1 MKHSNS
7 HAGAKPDVT
16 SGSRFKDLTRF
27 MMRRLSEERLPQ
39 VAGSLTFT
47 TVLAL
52 VPVLTIAFA
61 IFTTFPLFATF
72 RDALEAYFVQSAMP
86 RGVTNTILD
95 NLSLF
100 ASKASRLSAVGAVT
114 LIVTAIMMFAIV
126 DRSLNQIWRV
136 RTQRSF
142 VQSMIIYWAI
152 MTMGPLL
159 IGASLSVTAF
169 LSPLASSLARQ
180 TPILGTTLSI
190 LISVFLTTLAFGLLY
205 LIVPNRF
212 IDWRD
217 ALIGGLA
224 AAVAFELTNRGFAYS
239 ITKFPSYRVIYGALA
254 AVPILLVWI
263 YLFWFITLLGAV
275 LAAALPLVKY
285 ERWWYRAAAG
295 DAFLDAMDV
304 LRVLVDAHDKKGA
317 VDLLHLRAKTR
328 LGFDEAESLLQQ
340 MLEAGWVGRLE
351 AEQKR
356 GLKLTRHAL
365 GQQDRWVLLINP
377 HKLLVADV
385 CRRFVFAVGA
395 QSALAHQVAHL
406 IDAGLD
412 ISVADYFAAPEAK
425 LNKLSST

>member
-1 MKHSNS
+1 MNHVSS
-7 HAGAKPDVT
+7 LSGAKPDHQPR
-16 SGSRFKDLTRF
+16 SRLRDLLRF
-27 MMRRLSEERLPQ
+27 MLRRLSEERLPQ

-72 RDALEAYFVQSAMP
+72 RDALEAYFVQTAMP

-95 NLSLF
+95 NLGQF

-114 LIVTAIMMFAIV
+114 LILTAIMMFAIV

-136 RTQRSF
+136 KARRNF
-142 VQSMIIYWAI
+142 IQSMIIYWAI

-190 LISVFLTTLAFGLLY
+190 LISVCLTTLAFALLY
-205 LIVPNRF
+205 MIVPNRF

-217 ALIGGLA
+217 ALAGGLA
-224 AAVAFELTNRGFAYS
+224 AGIAFELTNRGFAYS
-239 ITKFPSYRVIYGALA
+239 ITKFPSYKVIYGALA

-285 ERWWYRAAAG
+285 ERWWHRAVPG
-295 DAFLDAMDV
+295 DAFLDAMAI
-304 LRVLVDAHDKKGA
+304 LKVLVDAHAEKGE
-317 VDLLHLRAKTR
+317 VDLLQLRASTR
-328 LGFDEAESLLQQ
+328 LGFDEAENLLQQ
-340 MLEAGWVGRLE
+340 MQEAGWVGRIE
-351 AEQKR
+351 PEQGR
-356 GLKLTRHAL
+356 GLRFSRHAL
-365 GQQDRWVLLINP
+365 GQQNKWVLLINP
-377 HKLLVADV
+377 HKLELAEV
-385 CRRFVFAVGA
+385 CRLFVFPVEPRME
-395 QSALAHQVAHL
+395 LAKKVAHL
-406 IDAGLD
+406 LDAGLAV
-412 ISVADYFAAPEAK
+412 SVADYLARPEAK
-425 LNKLSST
+425 LKTVSST

>member
-1 MKHSNS
+1 
-7 HAGAKPDVT
+7 
-16 SGSRFKDLTRF
+16 

-72 RDALEAYFVQSAMP
+72 RDAVEAYFVQSAMP

-114 LIVTAIMMFAIV
+114 LILTAIMMFAIV

-136 RTQRSF
+136 RAQRSF

-152 MTMGPLL
+152 ITMGPLL

-224 AAVAFELTNRGFAYS
+224 AAIAFELTNRGFAYS
-239 ITKFPSYRVIYGALA
+239 ITKFPSYRAIYGALA

-285 ERWWYRAAAG
+285 ERWWHHAAPG
-295 DAFLDAMDV
+295 DAFLDAMAV
-304 LRVLVDAHDKKGA
+304 LRVLVDAHHDKGA
-317 VDLLHLRAKTR
+317 VDLLRLRSQTR

-340 MLEAGWVGRLE
+340 MLEAGWVGRIE
-351 AEQKR
+351 PEQKR
-356 GLKLTRHAL
+356 GLKFSRHAL

-377 HKLLVADV
+377 NKLLVADV
-385 CRRFVFAVGA
+385 CRRFVFAA
-395 QSALAHQVAHL
+395 NSNSALAHQVVHL

-412 ISVADYFAAPEAK
+412 CSVADYFSAPEAK

>member
-1 MKHSNS
+1 MNHVSS
-7 HAGAKPDVT
+7 LPGAKADLLP
-16 SGSRFKDLTRF
+16 SSRIRDLLRF
-27 MMRRLSEERLPQ
+27 MLRRLSEERLPQ

-52 VPVLTIAFA
+52 VPVLTITFA
-61 IFTTFPLFATF
+61 IFTTFPLFATL
-72 RDALEAYFVQSAMP
+72 RDALEAYFVQTAMP

-95 NLSLF
+95 NLGQF

-136 RTQRSF
+136 RARRNF
-142 VQSMIIYWAI
+142 IQSMIIYWAI

-180 TPILGTTLSI
+180 TPIIGTSLSI
-190 LISVFLTTLAFGLLY
+190 LISVCLTTLAFALLY
-205 LIVPNRF
+205 MIVPNRF

-224 AAVAFELTNRGFAYS
+224 AAIAFELTNRGFAYS
-239 ITKFPSYRVIYGALA
+239 ITKFPSYKVIYGALA

-285 ERWWYRAAAG
+285 ERWWHRAMPG
-295 DAFLDAMDV
+295 DTFLDAMAI
-304 LRVLVDAHDKKGA
+304 LQVLVEAHAEKGE
-317 VDLLHLRAKTR
+317 VNLLRLRAKTR
-328 LGFDEAESLLQQ
+328 LGFDEAENLLQQ
-340 MLEAGWVGRLE
+340 MLEAGWVGRIE
-351 AEQKR
+351 PEPSR
-356 GLKLTRHAL
+356 GMKFSRHTL
-365 GQQDRWVLLINP
+365 GQQNKWVLLINP
-377 HKLLVADV
+377 HKLTVAEV
-385 CRRFVFAVGA
+385 CRLFVFSV
-395 QSALAHQVAHL
+395 SPHSELARQVTHL
-406 IDAGLD
+406 IDAGLN
-412 ISVADYFAAPEAK
+412 ISVADYLARPEAK
-425 LNKLSST
+425 LNRLSST